1 MQYKNNLVQKSLKKS
16 NEAKCLIIYSLDVF
30 KSDFNDFIVETRKD
44 LSFISFNFGIVPIK
58 WLIDLAIVK
67 GND

>member
-1 MQYKNNLVQKSLKKS
+1 M
-16 NEAKCLIIYSLDVF
+16 KCLIIYSLDVF

-44 LSFISFNFGIVPIK
+44 LSFISFNFGIVHIK